1 MQKAFCWKRRSIE
14 ICQAGQDCSSDS
26 ICAKDWLGSVLGR
39 AHRPGVRQV
48 HGNTFGE
55 HPECLQIEQGVLPYL
70 CSVVTVLDSCAWMA
84 QDHSTEAYQADL
96 SALHEASASRLRRLC
111 QSNGGVYVKAA
122 QLLSTAQSI
131 PQEYRQ

>member
-1 MQKAFCWKRRSIE
+1 M
-14 ICQAGQDCSSDS
+14 
-26 ICAKDWLGSVLGR
+26 
-39 AHRPGVRQV
+39 
-48 HGNTFGE
+48 HGDASGE
-55 HPECLQIEQGVLPYL
+55 HPKCLRIEHRLLPHL
-70 CSVVTVLDSCAWMA
+70 CSIVTVLDSCAWLE